1 MVLNGKQKTMRNQNS
16 KQKKISMLIR
26 LTNED
31 PVIKKRLIELLQLS
45 SFERRFELNIW
56 LEKLRQRKASE
67 NLCNMLLILFDDRV
81 AEQIRKLI

>member
-1 MVLNGKQKTMRNQNS
+1 MRNQNS
-16 KQKKISMLIR
+16 KQKKISMLIC
-26 LTNED
+26 LTYED

-81 AEQIRKLI
+81 AEQILKLIYNTQS